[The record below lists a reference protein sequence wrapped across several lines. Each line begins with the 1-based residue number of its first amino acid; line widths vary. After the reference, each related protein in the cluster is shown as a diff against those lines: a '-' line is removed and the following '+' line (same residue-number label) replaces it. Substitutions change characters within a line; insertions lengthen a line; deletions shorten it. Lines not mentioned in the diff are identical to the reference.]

1 MGTGIT
7 LDRLALALATALFA
21 AALVASGAGAQVV
34 VGDGSSTAERTNLLG
49 SQLDRARWDGYQS
62 TAGAVYPD
70 SSKLH
75 HQTRAAAQLQAAEL
89 ERALVATEIESNRA
103 ATGVYADLVQPQG
116 TQAVPDAFERAVNT
130 RQAEIAARAARAG
143 RQQPDGYQPQLR
155 GQEQEPVSGG
165 SDGSFDWGLFALLSV
180 LGVAVVAA
188 CGAALIATRHRDRI
202 AHS

>member
-21 AALVASGAGAQVV
+21 AALAASGAGAQVAAA
-34 VGDGSSTAERTNLLG
+34 GDGSSTAVRTNLLG
-49 SQLDRARWDGYQS
+49 SQLDRATPQVS
-62 TAGAVYPD
+62 
-70 SSKLH
+70 
-75 HQTRAAAQLQAAEL
+75 AADAFEQ
-89 ERALVATEIESNRA
+89 ALVATETESNRA
-103 ATGVYADLVQPQG
+103 AREVYAELLQPQG

-165 SDGSFDWGLFALLSV
+165 SDASFDWGLFALLSA